1 MDEEINVWEQQ
12 KFDDDISDPEEEPAP
27 RDDEAEA
34 LHKAAQKRLVPA
46 DEDTPNDCFSEKL
59 L

>member
-1 MDEEINVWEQQ
+1 MDEEKSVWEQQ
-12 KFDDDISDPEEEPAP
+12 KFDDDIPNPEEEPAP

-34 LHKAAQKRLVPA
+34 LRKAAQKRLVPA
-46 DEDTPNDCFSEKL
+46 DEDSPNDCFSEKL